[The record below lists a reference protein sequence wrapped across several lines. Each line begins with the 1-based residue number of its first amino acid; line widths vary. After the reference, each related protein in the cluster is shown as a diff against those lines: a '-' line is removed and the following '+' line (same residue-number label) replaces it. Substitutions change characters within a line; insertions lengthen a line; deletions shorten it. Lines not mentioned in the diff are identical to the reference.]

1 MPQPCTLPD
10 LAFVAGEQIRDLG
23 VALVAAAETETADAP
38 RVLALARATVDRAMP
53 LMLEAAGRLVVPWR
67 DDAPSAGP
75 LDVALLA
82 AQHEFSLRTF
92 GPGARAKG
100 VVAHIRK
107 ELEEVEA
114 APGDLAEWVD
124 VMILAADGAMRAGH
138 DPAALLAGYRAKLAR
153 NFARKWPDWRTLPA
167 DAPIEHDRAADAPS
181 PLEEAREIAA
191 DLYAVLAD
199 TICRALELMPKADPE
214 RREEA
219 RQ

>member
-1 MPQPCTLPD
+1 
-10 LAFVAGEQIRDLG
+10 
-23 VALVAAAETETADAP
+23 
-38 RVLALARATVDRAMP
+38 
-53 LMLEAAGRLVVPWR
+53 
-67 DDAPSAGP
+67 
-75 LDVALLA
+75 
-82 AQHEFSLRTF
+82 
-92 GPGARAKG
+92 
-100 VVAHIRK
+100 
-107 ELEEVEA
+107 
-114 APGDLAEWVD
+114 
-124 VMILAADGAMRAGH
+124 MILAADGAMRAGH

-167 DAPIEHDRAADAPS
+167 DAPIEHDRAADALS